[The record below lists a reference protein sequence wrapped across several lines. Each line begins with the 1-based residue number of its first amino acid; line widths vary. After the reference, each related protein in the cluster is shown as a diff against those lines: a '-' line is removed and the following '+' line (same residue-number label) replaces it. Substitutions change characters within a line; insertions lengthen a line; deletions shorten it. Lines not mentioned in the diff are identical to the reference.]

1 MRVDPG
7 SIEHLTE
14 FIGHVV
20 APAFLLGAV
29 ASFVSILVDRSQNLQ
44 HRIREKKAANG
55 ADADG
60 QSELRRLKQRAQLL
74 HRAVVLSIGSGAAAA
89 FLIMIAFTAALVGVQ
104 HVWFVAILFIISMFL
119 LLWSLLD
126 FASEIKIGLMADHEL

>member
-1 MRVDPG
+1 MSVDPG

-14 FIGHVV
+14 IIGHVV

-60 QSELRRLKQRAQLL
+60 QSELHRLKQRAQLL